1 VASTLG
7 GSTSGSELPL
17 LVLAMTGSAS
27 AAQIGLVF
35 SAGGAGGLAGA
46 LQRPRLTRPRLTRR
60 QLASA

>member
-1 VASTLG
+1 MASTLG
-7 GSTSGSELPL
+7 GSTSGIVLPL

-35 SAGGAGGLAGA
+35 SAGAGGLTGA